1 MMQSLQRHALDYIAD
16 TSPLVSIII
25 DNYNYGRFLVD
36 AIDSALAQTHRNTEV
51 IVVDDG
57 STDDSREIITSY
69 ASRVRPVFK
78 ANGGQASAFNAGFA
92 VSRGDVILFLD
103 SDDMLC
109 PTAVE
114 TVLPL
119 FRQPQVSKVHWPLWL
134 VDEGGRRIGGTRPGR
149 TLLEGDLRDRV
160 LQCGPSSCPSAP
172 TSGNAWARWFLE
184 EVLPAPEDVS
194 YYRVCADEYLFTL
207 APVFGPIK
215 AIDEPQGRY
224 RLHGNN
230 VYSAKSFRDQLR
242 LELEGYAQQAG
253 VFSRI
258 LRAHGIDVDTEQWK
272 RHSWFYRLDESLR
285 EVESLTAGGNRVILV
300 DDQTWGVSD
309 FLGGRQIG
317 FLEKDGEYWGAP
329 ADDETAIRE
338 LELLRE
344 RGAAFFILAWPS
356 FWWLD
361 HYAAFHAHLRT
372 HFECVQENDRLI
384 VFDLRLRKACD
395 TERNNGNAE
404 QISLTEK
411 VS

>member
-1 MMQSLQRHALDYIAD
+1 MKPSIQQHALDYSAEA
-16 TSPLVSIII
+16 SPLVSVII

-36 AIDSALAQTHRNTEV
+36 AIDSALAQSHRDTEV

-57 STDDSREIITSY
+57 ATDDSREIIASY
-69 ASRVRPVFK
+69 ARRVRPVFK

-103 SDDMLC
+103 ADDMLC

-119 FRQPQVSKVHWPLWL
+119 FRQPRVSKVHWPLWL
-134 VDEGGRRIGGTRPGR
+134 VDEGGRRIGGTRPGQ

-172 TSGNAWARWFLE
+172 TSGNAWPRWFLE

-215 AIDEPQGRY
+215 AIHEPQGSY

-230 VYSAKSFRDQLR
+230 VYSARSYRDQLS
-242 LELEGYAQQAG
+242 LELEGFTQQAE
-253 VFSRI
+253 VIARI
-258 LRAHGIDVDTEQWK
+258 LRARGIDVDTAQWK
-272 RHSWFYRLDESLR
+272 RHSWFYRLSESLR
-285 EVESLTAGGNRVILV
+285 EIESLTAGGDRVILV
-300 DDQTWGVSD
+300 DEQTWGAAD

-317 FLEKDGEYWGAP
+317 FLERDGEYWGAP
-329 ADDETAIRE
+329 ADDEIAIRE
-338 LELLRE
+338 LERLRE
-344 RGAAFFILAWPS
+344 SGAAFFILAWPS

-361 HYAAFHAHLRT
+361 HYAEFHAHLRKR
-372 HFECVQENDRLI
+372 FYCVQENDRLI

-395 TERNNGNAE
+395 TGRNNTNAD
-404 QISLTEK
+404 QIKATER
-411 VS
+411 VL